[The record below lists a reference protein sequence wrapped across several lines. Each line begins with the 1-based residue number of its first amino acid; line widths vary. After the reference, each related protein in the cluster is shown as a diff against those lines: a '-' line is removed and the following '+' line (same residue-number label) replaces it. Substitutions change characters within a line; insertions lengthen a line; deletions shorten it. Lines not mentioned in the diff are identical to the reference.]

1 MGYESLKLALQ
12 SLPDNMQ
19 PYTLSFLLCLSLGDF
34 TPHFS
39 RYFVELS
46 EILVINKTVKHAGAV
61 KILWGLVEE
70 SDDATRYALYKL
82 FEPLFAASHRN
93 GAILS
98 SLEIV
103 ETVFRRL
110 KEAKNKEKQVLQKL
124 LRKLLEM
131 GASTAEARA
140 LFQASV
146 QVSDLDKLDLD
157 VLDVIRSGMK
167 SRWVEHFSMEGAAGV
182 TLQGGWKSVPKD
194 GMTFLVSDTWIC
206 LLQYFLNTSRCGFF
220 RRHFPFLNMHY
231 LVQTL
236 LVGLYLRSF

>member
-46 EILVINKTVKHAGAV
+46 EILVINKTVKHGGAV
-61 KILWGLVEE
+61 KILWGLAEE

-82 FEPLFAASHRN
+82 FELLFAASHRS
-93 GAILS
+93 GAIHS

-103 ETVFRRL
+103 ETVLRRL
-110 KEAKNKEKQVLQKL
+110 KEAKNKRKQVLQKL

-131 GASTAEARA
+131 GTSTAEARA
-140 LFQASV
+140 LLQASV
-146 QVSDLDKLDLD
+146 QASDLDLDA
-157 VLDVIRSGMK
+157 LDVIRSGMK
-167 SRWVEHFSMEGAAGV
+167 SR
-182 TLQGGWKSVPKD
+182 
-194 GMTFLVSDTWIC
+194 
-206 LLQYFLNTSRCGFF
+206 
-220 RRHFPFLNMHY
+220 
-231 LVQTL
+231 
-236 LVGLYLRSF
+236 